1 MPYFGVIQEIWELD
15 YGDFR
20 VIVFKCKW
28 VNGNMGVRQEKMGF
42 TLVDLEKVGYKD
54 ESFIMAAQARQV
66 FYVQYPSDPT
76 WSVVLQGKTSGFPYH
91 MYASTL
97 DVNDMPTFSPQM
109 PSINAE
115 NEEDNVQANRNDHDE
130 GLWENEYI

>member
-1 MPYFGVIQEIWELD
+1 
-15 YGDFR
+15 
-20 VIVFKCKW
+20 
-28 VNGNMGVRQEKMGF
+28 MGVRQEKMGF

-97 DVNDMPTFSPQM
+97 DVNDMPTFSPHM
-109 PSINAE
+109 PSINAK
-115 NEEDNVQANRNDHDE
+115 NEEDDIHASHPTPHTPVIQQH
-130 GLWENEYI
+130 L